1 MDERRG
7 RTNTKE
13 SDLSILA
20 MKDLLEAGV
29 HFGHQT
35 RRWNPKMKRYIY
47 GGRNGIYI
55 IDLHQTLKLFDEA
68 YAFVQELAGK
78 NGKLLFVGT
87 KKQAQ
92 DAVAEAAK
100 RSRSYYVNS
109 RWLGGMLTNY
119 RTILTRIAR
128 LRELERMDGEGVFES
143 LPKKEAAD
151 LREERD
157 RLERYLG
164 GIKEMPG
171 LPDAIFIVDLKKE
184 RIAVQEARKLGIPI
198 IAIVDTNCDPDEV
211 DYVIPGNDDA
221 IRAIKLISNK
231 IADAIIE
238 IKQGEWQDVE
248 VVGTEEEAQ
257 KLGENQDAATIAAQW
272 EALEKRMGAGAVPAG
287 ALDPS
292 LGASGMVDAGTHS
305 GISRRTAGA
314 EGGEA
319 MTSPAEAAQE
329 VAAVTGQTTVQGTE

>member
-1 MDERRG
+1 
-7 RTNTKE
+7 
-13 SDLSILA
+13 

-35 RRWNPKMKRYIY
+35 RRWNPKMKPYIY

-68 YAFVQELAGK
+68 YAYIQELAGANK
-78 NGKLLFVGT
+78 KLLFVGT

-100 RSRSYYVNS
+100 RSRSYFVNS

-128 LRELERMDGEGVFES
+128 LRELERLDTEGTLES
-143 LPKKEAAD
+143 LPKKEAAQ
-151 LREERD
+151 LREERE

-164 GIKEMPG
+164 GIKDMPG

-198 IAIVDTNCDPDEV
+198 VAIVDTNCDPDEV

-221 IRAIKLISNK
+221 IRAIKLICNK

-238 IKQGEWQDVE
+238 VKQAEWQAE
-248 VVGTEEEAQ
+248 PGYQ
-257 KLGENQDAATIAAQW
+257 
-272 EALEKRMGAGAVPAG
+272 
-287 ALDPS
+287 
-292 LGASGMVDAGTHS
+292 
-305 GISRRTAGA
+305 A

-319 MTSPAEAAQE
+319 ETSGVQAGWDELERRIVGDEVTAPEAEAVEGADVVALAAAPE
-329 VAAVTGQTTVQGTE
+329 VE

>member
-1 MDERRG
+1 
-7 RTNTKE
+7 
-13 SDLSILA
+13 

-55 IDLHQTLKLFDEA
+55 IDLHQTLKLFDDA
-68 YAFVQELAGK
+68 YAYVQELASN

-109 RWLGGMLTNY
+109 RWLGGLLTNY

-128 LRELERMDGEGVFES
+128 LRELERLDAEGILDS
-143 LPKKEAAD
+143 LPKKEAYE

-157 RLERYLG
+157 RLERCLG

-238 IKQGEWQDVE
+238 VKQGEWQENEAIDPEAEAGKSGDV
-248 VVGTEEEAQ
+248 VD
-257 KLGENQDAATIAAQW
+257 DAAAVAAQW
-272 EALEKRMGAGAVPAG
+272 EALEAKVRGTSAPET
-287 ALDPS
+287 S
-292 LGASGMVDAGTHS
+292 NASEDDASDATL
-305 GISRRTAGA
+305 
-314 EGGEA
+314 
-319 MTSPAEAAQE
+319 
-329 VAAVTGQTTVQGTE
+329 VAAE

>member
-1 MDERRG
+1 M
-7 RTNTKE
+7 
-13 SDLSILA
+13 SILA

-68 YAFVQELAGK
+68 YAYIQEVASNKGK
-78 NGKLLFVGT
+78 ILFVGT

-100 RSRSYYVNS
+100 RSHSYYVNS

-128 LRELERMDGEGVFES
+128 LRELDRLDAEGILDS

-157 RLERYLG
+157 RLENYLG
-164 GIKEMPG
+164 GMKDMNG
-171 LPDAIFIVDLKKE
+171 MPDAIFIVDLKKE
-184 RIAVQEARKLGIPI
+184 KIAVQEARKLGIPI
-198 IAIVDTNCDPDEV
+198 VAIVDTNCDPDEV

-238 IKQGEWQDVE
+238 IRQGEWQEDEATLVE
-248 VVGTEEEAQ
+248 SEADAQ
-257 KLGENQDAATIAAQW
+257 KMGDDMDAAVVAAQW
-272 EALEKRMGAGAVPAG
+272 EALEKRVTGGAQVPAG
-287 ALDPS
+287 VLDPS
-292 LGASGMVDAGTHS
+292 LGASGMTDQGNQS
-305 GISRRTAGA
+305 GISRRDASPGA
-314 EGGEA
+314 EA
-319 MTSPAEAAQE
+319 MTTPAEAAHE
-329 VAAVTGQTTVQGTE
+329 VAEETGQTTAQGTD

>member
-1 MDERRG
+1 M
-7 RTNTKE
+7 
-13 SDLSILA
+13 SILA

-68 YAFVQELAGK
+68 YAYIQEVASNKGK
-78 NGKLLFVGT
+78 ILFVGT

-100 RSRSYYVNS
+100 RSHSYYVNS

-128 LRELERMDGEGVFES
+128 LRELDRLDAEGILDS

-157 RLERYLG
+157 RLENYLG
-164 GIKEMPG
+164 GMKDMNG
-171 LPDAIFIVDLKKE
+171 MPDAIFIVDLKKE
-184 RIAVQEARKLGIPI
+184 KIAVQEARKLGIPI
-198 IAIVDTNCDPDEV
+198 VAIVDTNCDPDEV

-238 IKQGEWQDVE
+238 IRQGEWQDDEATVVE
-248 VVGTEEEAQ
+248 SEADAQ
-257 KLGENQDAATIAAQW
+257 KMGDDMDAAVVAAQW
-272 EALEKRMGAGAVPAG
+272 EALEKRVTGGAQVPAG
-287 ALDPS
+287 VLDPS
-292 LGASGMVDAGTHS
+292 LGASGMTDQGSQS
-305 GISRRTAGA
+305 GISRRDASP
-314 EGGEA
+314 GGEA
-319 MTSPAEAAQE
+319 MTTPAEAAHE
-329 VAAVTGQTTVQGTE
+329 VAEETGQTTAQGTD

>member
-1 MDERRG
+1 VLVDERQG
-7 RTNTKE
+7 RKTQGE
-13 SDLSILA
+13 SQLSVLA

-55 IDLHQTLKLFDEA
+55 IDLHQTLKLFDDA
-68 YAFVQELAGK
+68 YAYVQELAQN

-92 DAVAEAAK
+92 EAIAEAAR
-100 RSRSYYVNS
+100 RSHSYYVNS

-128 LRELERMDGEGVFES
+128 LRELERMDAEGVLDS

-171 LPDAIFIVDLKKE
+171 LPDALFIVDLKKE

-221 IRAIKLISNK
+221 IRAIRLISNK

-238 IKQGEWQDVE
+238 IKGGEWQE
-248 VVGTEEEAQ
+248 TATAAEEEGAG
-257 KLGENQDAATIAAQW
+257 GEELDAAAVKAQW
-272 EALEKRMGAGAVPAG
+272 EALEMQIAGNAGASGIETQGNESSASHGTSAEEATSDDEMAAEVRQETGQETVAGAV
-287 ALDPS
+287 
-292 LGASGMVDAGTHS
+292 
-305 GISRRTAGA
+305 
-314 EGGEA
+314 
-319 MTSPAEAAQE
+319 
-329 VAAVTGQTTVQGTE
+329 

>member
-1 MDERRG
+1 M
-7 RTNTKE
+7 
-13 SDLSILA
+13 SVLA

-55 IDLHQTLKLFDEA
+55 IDLHQTLKLFDDA
-68 YAFVQELAGK
+68 YAYVQELAQN

-100 RSRSYYVNS
+100 RSRSYFVNS

-128 LRELERMDGEGVFES
+128 LRELERMDAEGVLDS

-164 GIKEMPG
+164 GIKDMPG

-221 IRAIKLISNK
+221 IRAIRLISNK

-238 IKQGEWQDVE
+238 VKGGEWQETAVE
-248 VVGTEEEAQ
+248 AAEDGKPAEEA
-257 KLGENQDAATIAAQW
+257 DAAAVAAQW
-272 EALEKRMGAGAVPAG
+272 EALERQVGASVAEG
-287 ALDPS
+287 
-292 LGASGMVDAGTHS
+292 GASGIITEGNTVSVTHPV
-305 GISRRTAGA
+305 GA
-314 EGGEA
+314 EA
-319 MTSPAEAAQE
+319 ATSPAEAAAE
-329 VAAVTGQTTVQGTE
+329 VVAETGQPTV

>member
-1 MDERRG
+1 
-7 RTNTKE
+7 
-13 SDLSILA
+13 LSILA

-68 YAFVQELAGK
+68 YAYIQEVASKKGK
-78 NGKLLFVGT
+78 ILFVGT

-100 RSRSYYVNS
+100 RSHSYYVNS

-128 LRELERMDGEGVFES
+128 LRELDRLDAEGILDS

-157 RLERYLG
+157 RLENYLG
-164 GIKEMPG
+164 GMKDMNG
-171 LPDAIFIVDLKKE
+171 MPDAIFIVDLKKE
-184 RIAVQEARKLGIPI
+184 KIAVQEARKLGIPI
-198 IAIVDTNCDPDEV
+198 VAIVDTNCDPDEV

-238 IKQGEWQDVE
+238 IRQGEWQEDEATLVE
-248 VVGTEEEAQ
+248 SEADAQ
-257 KLGENQDAATIAAQW
+257 KMGDDMDATMVAAQW
-272 EALEKRMGAGAVPAG
+272 EALEKRVTGGAQVPAG
-287 ALDPS
+287 VLDAS
-292 LGASGMVDAGTHS
+292 LGASGMTSQGNES
-305 GISRRTAGA
+305 GISRLDASPGA
-314 EGGEA
+314 EA
-319 MTSPAEAAQE
+319 MTNPAEVAQE
-329 VAAVTGQTTVQGTE
+329 VAAETGQPTTDGSV

>member
-1 MDERRG
+1 
-7 RTNTKE
+7 
-13 SDLSILA
+13 LSVLA

-68 YAFVQELAGK
+68 YAYVQEVASN
-78 NGKLLFVGT
+78 NGKILFVGT

-128 LRELERMDGEGVFES
+128 LRELDRLDAEGVLES

-157 RLERYLG
+157 RLENYLG
-164 GIKEMPG
+164 GMKDMNG
-171 LPDAIFIVDLKKE
+171 MPDAIFIVDLKKE
-184 RIAVQEARKLGIPI
+184 KIAVQEARKLGIPI

-238 IKQGEWQDVE
+238 IKQGEWQDVA

-257 KLGENQDAATIAAQW
+257 KMGDDQDAAVVAAQW
-272 EALEKRMGAGAVPAG
+272 EALEKRVTGGAQVPAG
-287 ALDPS
+287 VLDPS
-292 LGASGMVDAGTHS
+292 LGASGMTTEGSTS
-305 GISRRTAGA
+305 GLARRTAGA

-319 MTSPAEAAQE
+319 MTNPAETAQE
-329 VAAVTGQTTVQGTE
+329 VAAVTGQTTAQGTE

>member
-1 MDERRG
+1 M
-7 RTNTKE
+7 
-13 SDLSILA
+13 SVLA

-55 IDLHQTLKLFDEA
+55 IDLHQTLKLFDDA
-68 YAFVQELAGK
+68 YDYIKELAQN

-92 DAVAEAAK
+92 EAVAEAAK
-100 RSRSYYVNS
+100 RSHSYYVNS

-128 LRELERMDGEGVFES
+128 LRELERMDTEGVLDA
-143 LPKKEAAD
+143 LPKKEATG

-164 GIKEMPG
+164 GIKDMPG
-171 LPDAIFIVDLKKE
+171 LPDALFIVDLKKE

-198 IAIVDTNCDPDEV
+198 VAIVDTNCDPDEV

-221 IRAIKLISNK
+221 IRAIRLISNK

-238 IKQGEWQDVE
+238 VKGGEWQESAV
-248 VVGTEEEAQ
+248 EEAEEG
-257 KLGENQDAATIAAQW
+257 KVGAEADAAAVAAQW
-272 EALEKRMGAGAVPAG
+272 EALERQIGGAATA
-287 ALDPS
+287 
-292 LGASGMVDAGTHS
+292 GASGIVTDG
-305 GISRRTAGA
+305 GA
-314 EGGEA
+314 NQNGAAHPIGGEPA
-319 MTSPAEAAQE
+319 TTAAEAATE
-329 VAAVTGQTTVQGTE
+329 VVAETGQPTI